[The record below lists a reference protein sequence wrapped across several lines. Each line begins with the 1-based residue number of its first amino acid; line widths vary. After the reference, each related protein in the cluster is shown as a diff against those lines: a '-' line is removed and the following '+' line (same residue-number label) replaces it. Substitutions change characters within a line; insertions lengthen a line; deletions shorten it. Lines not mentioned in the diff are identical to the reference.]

1 MSFTGGTVSLDHTNR
16 VSRGAVVGIPAA
28 LAGAYWL
35 CMSPWSQVLGRFT
48 CRVAAKDRVIALSFD
63 DGPNEPYTS
72 LIADYLREQQVTAT
86 FFQVGSCVA
95 RHPEVARRLAADG
108 HVIAN
113 HSMTHRFRHYLSQP
127 RYRREI
133 ELSQAVIT
141 NAVGRTPTLF
151 RPPWLWRGPIVF
163 GRLHRHGLVAVSGE
177 FCHSLEPLGISSA
190 RIARAAL
197 RKARPGKI
205 LIFHDGYNSSTADRT
220 NTLEALKIV
229 VPELRRRGYAFVS
242 VSELLGI
249 EPYSPPS
256 CARASAGHRDS
267 LAGSG
272 LSAQ

>member
-1 MSFTGGTVSLDHTNR
+1 M
-16 VSRGAVVGIPAA
+16 SRGAFVGIPAA

-35 CMSPWSQVLGRFT
+35 CMSPWSQLLGRFAY
-48 CRVAAKDRVIALSFD
+48 RVPAKDRVIALSFD

-95 RHPEVARRLAADG
+95 RHPEVTSRLAADG

-113 HSMTHRFRHYLSQP
+113 HSMSHRFRHYFSQP

-133 ELSQAVIT
+133 ERSQAVIT

-151 RPPWLWRGPIVF
+151 RPPWLWRGPMVF
-163 GRLHRHGLVAVSGE
+163 GRLHRYGLVAVSGE
-177 FCHSLEPLGISSA
+177 FCHALEVCGVSSA

-197 RKARPGKI
+197 RKAKPGKI
-205 LIFHDGYNSSTADRT
+205 LIFHDGFNSSTADRT
-220 NTLEALKIV
+220 KTLEALKLV
-229 VPELRRRGYAFVS
+229 VPQLRSRGYSFVS

-249 EPYSPPS
+249 EPYSRTQP
-256 CARASAGHRDS
+256 
-267 LAGSG
+267 
-272 LSAQ
+272 